1 MVSIFDLDVGDF
13 GIKPCIE
20 PPRPPPA
27 PVPLKACDN
36 CQYFCLQMSVKSHQG
51 VVVSFGN

>member
-20 PPRPPPA
+20 PPAPPPA